1 MKKFCALTIVA
12 VLLFAATSVFADS
25 VPYIALQIYD
35 GTTTETWYA
44 GADSAIPGTL
54 SGVFFHDGWYVTAS
68 ITTYPLNGTVSVPKI
83 DLVSYAQGSGT
94 LQVMASVVG
103 FEPVSP
109 GSFNF
114 AVGGTTDASV
124 NFAAYWD
131 YMPLAFFT
139 TANELFDSDW
149 ITPESL
155 EFSYS
160 FSGSIPEVATAYT
173 LMAQMTSGATSFD
186 IDFRV
191 PEPTSLILLG
201 LGLLGIA
208 GIRRKH

>member
-44 GADSAIPGTL
+44 AADSAIPGYL
-54 SGVFFHDGWYVTAS
+54 NGSFNYNGWVVNATVM
-68 ITTYPLNGTVSVPKI
+68 TYPLYGSVAVPRI
-83 DLVSYAQGSGT
+83 DLNTIATGTGT
-94 LQVMASVVG
+94 LTVMASVVG

-109 GSFNF
+109 GAFTF
-114 AVGGTTDASV
+114 AVGGTTSGTVD
-124 NFAAYWD
+124 FAAYWD
-131 YMPLAFFT
+131 YLPGAFFT
-139 TANELFDSDW
+139 TANELFNSGWLD
-149 ITPESL
+149 PETSQ
-155 EFSYS
+155 FSYAYA
-160 FSGSIPEVATAYT
+160 GAIPEIATAYT
-173 LMAQMTSGATSFD
+173 LMAQMTSGITSFD